1 MWSHL
6 STNAGI
12 VSLYSRARI
21 IFWPG
26 FSHQI
31 SSIFIK
37 LRIDSTQIVLD
48 PSCMALKGINCAD
61 LVIRNH
67 VTDI

>member
-1 MWSHL
+1 MVLVEHQRRDCFPFL
-6 STNAGI
+6 LYQI
-12 VSLYSRARI
+12 FFCMVS
-21 IFWPG
+21 
-26 FSHQI
+26 SHQI